1 MIDMRHSNEE
11 FLATKAAEK
20 IADYKRNEQ
29 KGRIGEDLIASTSK
43 RIAGQFGCNSEG
55 EENVPAQKKQNSKS
69 VQTGPF
75 MLLGAFCSNM
85 RESNL
90 ARKELESEN
99 LQFERERSEADIL
112 KRDLERE
119 ERREERERNQEL
131 QLAK

>member
-1 MIDMRHSNEE
+1 
-11 FLATKAAEK
+11 
-20 IADYKRNEQ
+20 
-29 KGRIGEDLIASTSK
+29 
-43 RIAGQFGCNSEG
+43 
-55 EENVPAQKKQNSKS
+55 
-69 VQTGPF
+69 
-75 MLLGAFCSNM
+75 M